1 MATITTSTQELN
13 NIIASF
19 IDIIWQNIYENKST
33 MPDGLKQQLIEDSRI
48 RNKIYDWANSG
59 REGAWIMAAYA
70 SPQTDGFYKAKD
82 VDGVEGQF
90 HYIYGKWHHLQNKQI
105 LKWWD
110 SRLNKKPC
118 ASCKVHEFEKAELT
132 KQLLAKS
139 QQLKDLKRDI
149 EFRLTHIIIR
159 DEVIVA
165 FEKANREIERLK
177 QLLGCKEAQGLEREL
192 RELHPH

>member
-19 IDIIWQNIYENKST
+19 IDIIWQNIYENKTT

-90 HYIYGKWHHLQNKQI
+90 HYIFGKWHHLQGKQI

-139 QQLKDLKRDI
+139 QELKDIKRDI
-149 EFRLTHIIIR
+149 EFRLTHLIVR
-159 DEVIVA
+159 DEVLVA